1 MEVQKSKEF
10 EISNYVKNASKLY
23 EKVTNID
30 LGEELPKIQVL
41 PTSQIDENRAG
52 FQRDNEIAISK
63 KLNKYGRKFV
73 EGVTCHEFF
82 HWAIW
87 KSNLENKF
95 DGEGL
100 TKLSLERNYRFA
112 LPLKALLIDEALG
125 EKINSI
131 EEGTAEFFAATL
143 ISKNEKEILINI
155 FYGYFYENPST
166 SYQLS
171 LNSISYLR
179 LKTAIKEVYTTY
191 QKFDESLE
199 EVEAQIQ
206 ELVDKYYKLFPNSE
220 ALHGI
225 GRVTVLFAYEIYKK
239 ENKNAEELLRDLIY
253 SPWEIVEKV
262 VIEIKEDED
271 KKILKNAI
279 SDFEEGFKEHL
290 RGKKENKKELNEV
303 EEFKNKSR
311 D

>member
-10 EISNYVKNASKLY
+10 EISNYVKNAAKLY

-52 FQRDNEIAISK
+52 FQQDNEIAISR
-63 KLNKYGRKFV
+63 KLNEYGKKVV
-73 EGVTCHEFF
+73 EGVAHHEFF
-82 HWAIW
+82 HWALW

-112 LPLKALLIDEALG
+112 LPLKALLIKEALG

-143 ISKNEKEILINI
+143 ISKNENEIPINI
-155 FYGYFYENPST
+155 FYTYFYENPST

-206 ELVDKYYKLFPNSE
+206 ELADKYYKLFPNSE
-220 ALHGI
+220 ELHGI

-253 SPWEIVEKV
+253 SPWEAVEKV
-262 VIEIKEDED
+262 IREIKNDKD
-271 KKILKNAI
+271 KKLLKNTI
-279 SDFEEGFKEHL
+279 SDFEEGFKGYL
-290 RGKKENKKELNEV
+290 RGKKENKKELNGV
-303 EEFKNKSR
+303 EEFKNRSR